1 MRASQAHGG
10 GTDVLGVDAATVVD
24 RAQGD
29 AEVSWIRPSGIT
41 EELAA
46 RLAMRAGVALTGAL
60 SIAGMVTGNPM
71 FGAIA
76 VSSGVTAATAWWQ
89 LRRRTPR
96 PAILAIVLA
105 LSAAVYAPFQEGPTL
120 TMALVAVAAFAAI
133 GSLFV
138 TRHGWAYVLV
148 LGLVWLVQLPWGPD
162 RGVAVGGMALQL
174 LVYAGISMGWRR
186 IAQTIQA
193 SNVGYRLLF
202 ERAPVSLWR
211 EDYSKVGV
219 WLDGLRRSGVEDL
232 REHLDQHPDE
242 ADFGASLIDV
252 TDVNP
257 AALELLGAGS
267 REQLVGPITP
277 ETITADTRASFVET
291 FIAIWEG
298 RDRAVVEVEGRRLD
312 GSPLRGALHWTAQ
325 PGPGGLAHT
334 IVAITDLSEIEH
346 IRSQLQRTE
355 RRFEVLVRNVSDVIW
370 TMDADGIIK
379 DMSRSVRRALGTAAE
394 SFVGLNAIE
403 LLHPDEVE
411 MVLTAARGIGPGEST
426 APIEHRIRNGEGS
439 WVEFETKAT
448 NLLEDPHV
456 GAWVLTSREISERK
470 RAEHELR
477 LSEEQYRLLAENA
490 TDLISRADPSGTWVY
505 VSPSSRTLLGY
516 EPEELVGRM
525 PIDVAHPDD
534 VELLTEQMA
543 RTLREEGVQKST
555 HRMVRKDGGF
565 VWVESNARAVRDPE
579 TGDVVEVQVASR
591 DVTDRRRAEIELRE
605 AKEAA
610 EAATEAKSQFLANM
624 SHEIRTPMNAI
635 IGMTELALGTQ
646 LTAEQHEYLETTRRS
661 VDALITLVNDILD
674 LSKIEAGRM
683 VLEAIPFSLRDTIG
697 DTIRTLAVRAAE
709 RGLELTES
717 IADDVPDAVIG
728 DPGRLRQVLFNL
740 VGNAIKFT
748 HVGRVTVSASI
759 DSIVEDDAAA
769 VLHFSVED
777 TGIGI
782 APEKH
787 AHVFE
792 AFAQADGS
800 TTRKHGG
807 TGLGLAI
814 TSQIVE
820 LMNGRIWV
828 ESALGRGSTFH
839 FTAHLGLLLG
849 AERAQAPVEG
859 EDGELLVAIV
869 SDDAATRR
877 NLAAVLR
884 TTRAIPLA
892 FVDAASLTSAVE
904 SDASAVPSAII
915 VATDGDLEATCRK
928 ILSAVSTQRV
938 PLVVAPA
945 TGERGDAARFRALGV
960 RGYLPRP
967 VTPAELGDTIRA
979 AAGLPAGGAGAEIVT
994 RHWLRERR
1002 PELNVLVADDSPT
1015 NRMLA
1020 LRLLEKRGHHAM
1032 AVENGLEAVAAVAK
1046 HDFDVVLMDLQM
1058 PELDGLGAT
1067 KVIRESEE
1075 PEQRR
1080 LPIVALTAHALE
1092 SDRRR
1097 SLEGGMDAYVSKPF
1111 AADELYATIEQLA
1124 AGRESAEPLTA
1135 DEHSIDTAEALEL
1148 VGGDP
1153 GFYVELAKAFLEEC
1167 PALVNSILDALAG
1180 DDLEA
1185 VSRAAHRLKG
1195 SLGSIA
1201 AHDAHEAAAELDEL
1215 ARAGNDLQVHIVWDR
1230 LRTALDHLEPEL
1242 VAVVTSGGASL
1253 SG

>member
-1 MRASQAHGG
+1 MDE
-10 GTDVLGVDAATVVD
+10 TTVAD
-24 RAQGD
+24 PAQGA
-29 AEVSWIRPSGIT
+29 AEGPWIRPSGIT

-46 RLAMRAGVALTGAL
+46 RLVMRAGVALTGAL
-60 SIAGMVTGNPM
+60 SIAGVVTGNPM
-71 FGAIA
+71 FGGIA
-76 VSSGVTAATAWWQ
+76 LSSGATAASAWWQ
-89 LRRRTPR
+89 LRRRAPR

-120 TMALVAVAAFAAI
+120 TMALVAVSAFAGI

-138 TRHGWAYVLV
+138 NRHGWAYALV
-148 LGLVWLVQLPWGPD
+148 LGAVWLVQLPWGPD

-174 LVYAGISMGWRR
+174 LVYIGVSMGWRR
-186 IAQTIQA
+186 IAQTIHA
-193 SNVGYRLLF
+193 SNAGYRLLF

-211 EDYSKVGV
+211 EDYSKVGA
-219 WLDGLRRSGVEDL
+219 WLEALRRDGVTDL
-232 REHLDQHPDE
+232 RDYLDEHPDA
-242 ADFGASLIDV
+242 ADVGASLIDV

-257 AALELLGAGS
+257 AALELLGAENRG
-267 REQLVGPITP
+267 QLVGRITP

-298 RDRAVVEVEGRRLD
+298 RDRAVVEVDGRRLD

-325 PGPGGLAHT
+325 LGPGGLAHT
-334 IVAITDLSEIEH
+334 IVAITDLSEIET
-346 IRSQLQRTE
+346 IRSQLKRTE

-379 DMSRSVRRALGTAAE
+379 DMSHSVRPALGRAAD
-394 SFVGLNAIE
+394 SFVGLDAME

-411 MVLTAARGIGPGEST
+411 KVLTAARGTGPGEST
-426 APIEHRIRNGEGS
+426 APIEHRIRNGDGA
-439 WVEFETKAT
+439 WVDFETKAT
-448 NLLEDPHV
+448 NLLDDPHV

-470 RAEHELR
+470 RAERELR
-477 LSEEQYRLLAENA
+477 VSEEQYRLLAQNA
-490 TDLISRADPSGTWVY
+490 TDLISRADSTGTWIY

-516 EPEELVGRM
+516 EPEELVGRR

-534 VELLTEQMA
+534 VELLTEQMT
-543 RTLREEGVQKST
+543 RTLRHQGVQKST
-555 HRMVRKDGGF
+555 HRLVKKDGGF
-565 VWVESNARAVRDPE
+565 VWVESNARAIRAPE

-610 EAATEAKSQFLANM
+610 ESATDAKSQFLANM

-635 IGMTELALGTQ
+635 LGMTELALGTQ

-683 VLEAIPFSLRDTIG
+683 ELEAIPFSLRDTIG
-697 DTIRTLAVRAAE
+697 DTVRTLAVRAAE
-709 RGLELTES
+709 RGLDLTES

-759 DSIVEDDAAA
+759 DSVVEGDAAA

-782 APEKH
+782 APDRQEH
-787 AHVFE
+787 IFE

-820 LMNGRIWV
+820 LMGGRIWV
-828 ESALGRGSTFH
+828 ESALGMGSTFH

-849 AERAQAPVEG
+849 AEREYAPAEG
-859 EDGELLVAIV
+859 AEGELLVAIV
-869 SDDAATRR
+869 SDDPAARR

-884 TTRAIPLA
+884 TAQAIPLA
-892 FVDAASLTSAVE
+892 FVDSASLTSAVE

-915 VATDGDLEATCRK
+915 VATDADLEATCRD

-938 PLVVAPA
+938 PLIVAPA

-979 AAGLPAGGAGAEIVT
+979 AAALPAETVGSEIVT

-1032 AVENGLEAVAAVAK
+1032 AVDNGVEAVAAVAK

-1075 PEQRR
+1075 PGDGR

-1097 SLEGGMDAYVSKPF
+1097 SFEAGMDAYLSKPF

-1124 AGRESAEPLTA
+1124 AGRERPEPLA
-1135 DEHSIDTAEALEL
+1135 AVEHSIDTAEALEL
-1148 VGGDP
+1148 VGGDAR
-1153 GFYVELAKAFLEEC
+1153 FYVELAAVFLEEY
-1167 PALVNSILDALAG
+1167 PGLVGSVLDALAS
-1180 DDLEA
+1180 DDLES

-1201 AHDAHEAAAELDEL
+1201 AHVAYEAAAELDDL
-1215 ARAGNDLQVHIVWDR
+1215 ARAGNDLQVHIAWDR

-1242 VAVVTSGGASL
+1242 AAVVTSGGASL